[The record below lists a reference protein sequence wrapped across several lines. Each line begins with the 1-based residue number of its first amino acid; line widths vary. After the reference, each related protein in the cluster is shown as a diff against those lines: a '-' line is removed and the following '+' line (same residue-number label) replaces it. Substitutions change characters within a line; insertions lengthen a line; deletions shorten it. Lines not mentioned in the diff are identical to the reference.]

1 MSPPSWRVQAGAQ
14 ENAAESTWGS
24 SDPGASALPGW
35 LCDLRQV
42 LSRPVPG
49 AVGCSV
55 TPQRPLLL
63 DPGEAEL
70 LNIFEFV
77 TLRFSSLKILG
88 PCHPLRLWAGL
99 DPAPGSLED
108 SEAPGGWQEAG
119 GASPLV
125 SSAGHSPGQLT
136 PCSAASGLCSIPEL
150 W

>member
-1 MSPPSWRVQAGAQ
+1 MTSQC
-14 ENAAESTWGS
+14 
-24 SDPGASALPGW
+24 L
-35 LCDLRQV
+35 
-42 LSRPVPG
+42 
-49 AVGCSV
+49 
-55 TPQRPLLL
+55 LLL

-77 TLRFSSLKILG
+77 ILRFSSLKILG
-88 PCHPLRLWAGL
+88 LCHPLRLWGGP

-108 SEAPGGWQEAG
+108 SEAPGGWQEEG
-119 GASPLV
+119 GASLV